1 MYTGLIIN
9 GTIPRGDVWNL
20 FPPQELDPPMGE
32 GCTMLHLYSS
42 GQGPENTR
50 FWGENRI
57 LRAEAN
63 LKPKKHALCG
73 LFEMPRADRYK
84 WSCGAPINGRW
95 GFPEPINSVYCQM
108 LMLISFPEKKHAEP
122 EKGYIS
128 GIYSPPM
135 NASHQKR
142 TTLQNFSGP
151 GIQKK

>member
-63 LKPKKHALCG
+63 LETKKTCPLWIVWDAPGRSLQMELWG
-73 LFEMPRADRYK
+73 PYK
-84 WSCGAPINGRW
+84 WPLGLPGA
-95 GFPEPINSVYCQM
+95 
-108 LMLISFPEKKHAEP
+108 
-122 EKGYIS
+122 
-128 GIYSPPM
+128 
-135 NASHQKR
+135 HQQCVLPDVDANK
-142 TTLQNFSGP
+142 FSG
-151 GIQKK
+151 KKNMQSQRKDI